1 MCPDCC
7 LCVCTEE
14 AASYAKKAVKAL
26 TGVLGKDHAA
36 LEPFWQALADL
47 SAKVSCDLLSGLLFL
62 CLPSCASVR
71 SDTASYDMLCIV

>member
-7 LCVCTEE
+7 LCACTEE

-36 LEPFWQALADL
+36 LEPFWQALAEL
-47 SAKVSCDLLSGLLFL
+47 SAKVSRDLLSALLCL
-62 CLPSCASVR
+62 CLPSYVSVK
-71 SDTASYDMLCIV
+71 SAMML